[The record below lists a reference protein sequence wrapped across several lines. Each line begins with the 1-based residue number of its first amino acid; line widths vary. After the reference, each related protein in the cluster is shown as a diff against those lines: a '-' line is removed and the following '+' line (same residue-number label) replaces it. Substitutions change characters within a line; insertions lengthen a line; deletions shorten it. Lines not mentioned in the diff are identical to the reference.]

1 MRSLPLQKHLGKP
14 LFDGYKAI
22 IFVLVGSW
30 VMGHGSWVMGHGS
43 RLHFQIGKQIAT
55 GTADD
60 SSGGRDLKF
69 A

>member
-22 IFVLVGSW
+22 IFVLV
-30 VMGHGSWVMGHGS
+30 GSWVMGHGS